1 MPTWGCIRT
10 SLQAAAGRADQ
21 EHADASDLSRETIA
35 ARMTTMREQLVCW
48 ILPRII
54 LGFLIVLGS
63 LITNSLRQTNRWL
76 SQEQDLI
83 IVFGFTL
90 LVFWQRCTRM
100 SRALGPT
107 ILLSLLLFIST
118 AWTITAKS
126 RGHLFLCSALSVGPR
141 LVFSVIFMRVR
152 PTICW
157 HVFHFVALLFVYT
170 RVQPDGDGRVDLPA
184 PPLFELQSTMLL
196 IFCLVGFQRMMVTHI
211 KTEIQFAETKNV
223 SSAVISL
230 LNTVC
235 DASVELDENLAIRS
249 DAARLGAMLLHT
261 SGRGLEGVEFSKLLS
276 SAEDREKFARHA
288 CARANMQHQEC
299 SLADLFNVHVRD
311 NTNND
316 VEVEIFLVSYSG
328 FSGRTK
334 FVVGIREKAT
344 DAVISQSRELLEV
357 RFEAKTFKVI
367 GRSSS
372 FDLRGPSGSC
382 EPGDC
387 LRQWLPPCETNILF
401 SEDFS
406 MALRAVEHSNES
418 FSFTSTIVLQNLVK
432 PGTAYVAGHRF
443 IAKCSVHLKPEDVA
457 VERRES
463 TDRGDAAII
472 GLQDVSKQ
480 RSTIATMRISAV
492 NRLRTCRQSD
502 RKPRPRVTTSL

>member
-1 MPTWGCIRT
+1 MPTWGCIRS
-10 SLQAAAGRADQ
+10 SLQAAVGRGDQ
-21 EHADASDLSRETIA
+21 ELVDVSDLSRETIA
-35 ARMTTMREQLVCW
+35 ARMIIMREQWVLW
-48 ILPRII
+48 MLPR
-54 LGFLIVLGS
+54 LTFLLFIVLTS
-63 LITNSLRQTNRWL
+63 MIAHSFRQTNRMM
-76 SQEQDLI
+76 SQGQDLLLI
-83 IVFGFTL
+83 FGFML
-90 LVFWQRCTRM
+90 LVVWQRCTRM